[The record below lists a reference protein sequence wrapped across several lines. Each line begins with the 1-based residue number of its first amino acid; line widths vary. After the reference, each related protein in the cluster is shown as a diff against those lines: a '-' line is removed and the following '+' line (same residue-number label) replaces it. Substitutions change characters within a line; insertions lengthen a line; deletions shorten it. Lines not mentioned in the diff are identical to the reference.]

1 MFCVG
6 AVLPCSGR
14 APEDPTLESSFFIPP
29 LFCVVSLAVTT
40 DPGWKGNRTH
50 CGVLEFSAPEGSCY
64 IPHWMMQNLLLEAGS
79 LLTVKNV
86 SLPKV

>member
-1 MFCVG
+1 MH
-6 AVLPCSGR
+6 P
-14 APEDPTLESSFFIPP
+14 SFVVALIP
-29 LFCVVSLAVTT
+29 L
-40 DPGWKGNRTH
+40 WQGNRTH

-86 SLPKV
+86 SLPKVYEIH

>member
-1 MFCVG
+1 M
-6 AVLPCSGR
+6 LQ
-14 APEDPTLESSFFIPP
+14 
-29 LFCVVSLAVTT
+29 
-40 DPGWKGNRTH
+40 GNRTH

-86 SLPKV
+86 SLPKVRFRTDALVSHVTLLYHCLLYTSDAADE